1 MKYVRIIIRILL
13 GLVFVFSGFVKGIDP
28 MGSAIKFTEY
38 FGIFHMSWLESAA
51 IVLSI
56 ALSTAEFLIGVAL
69 IIGLRM
75 KVTAWAALLFMS
87 FFTVLTLYSAIANPV
102 TDCGCF
108 GDALVITNWQ
118 TFYKNIILISLAI
131 FIFYFRNKFIPYS
144 KPETEWILVGMF
156 ALLGC
161 GISIYCYHH
170 LPIMDFR
177 PYNIGT
183 HIPSKMTIP
192 EGAQTDQYFTR
203 LLYEKNGVVKEFT
216 IDNYP
221 STDSTWTFKDSKSEL
236 IKKGYTPPIHGF
248 SITTKNNEDITQKV
262 LSDTSYS
269 FIFISEKVEK
279 IKPEL
284 WSVIQ
289 KYHHFAI
296 SNNQKFYILTSSLP
310 DVTDMI
316 KKTYQIEFDFHYA
329 DQTTLKTII
338 RSNPGLMV
346 LKDGV
351 ILGLWHFNDFPQPD
365 YFKGNI
371 LSKILTQYNKSIEW
385 KRIGLLFMG
394 FMTVMVVLFLKR
406 KS

>member
-1 MKYVRIIIRILL
+1 M
-13 GLVFVFSGFVKGIDP
+13 VFVFSGFVKGIDP

-38 FGIFHMSWLESAA
+38 FAIFHMSWLESAA

-56 ALSTAEFLIGVAL
+56 TLSTAELLIGVAL
-69 IIGLRM
+69 VIGLRM
-75 KVTAWAALLFMS
+75 RPTAWAALLFMS
-87 FFTVLTLYSAIANPV
+87 FFAVLTLYIAIANPV

-108 GDALVITNWQ
+108 GDALVLTNWQ
-118 TFYKNIILISLAI
+118 TFYKNIILICLAI
-131 FIFYFRNKFIPYS
+131 FVFYFRNKFIPYS
-144 KPETEWILVGMF
+144 KPANEWFLLCMF
-156 ALLGC
+156 ALIGG

-177 PYNIGT
+177 PYSIGT
-183 HIPSKMTIP
+183 HIPSKMNIP
-192 EGAQTDQYFTR
+192 EGVQTDQYLTK

-216 IDNYP
+216 IDTYP
-221 STDSTWTFKDSKSEL
+221 ANDSTWIFKDSKSEL

-248 SITTKNNEDITQKV
+248 SITSTNNEDITQKV

-279 IKPEL
+279 VKPEL
-284 WSVIQ
+284 WPEIQ
-289 KYHHFAI
+289 KYQHFTV

-310 DVTDMI
+310 DVTDVI
-316 KKTYQIEFDFHYA
+316 KKSHQLAFDFHYA

-338 RSNPGLMV
+338 RSNPGLLV

-351 ILGLWHFNDFPQPD
+351 ILGLWHFNDFPQPE
-365 YFKGNI
+365 YFKGNT
-371 LSKILTQYNKSIEW
+371 LSKILTQYNKSMEW

>member
-1 MKYVRIIIRILL
+1 MKYVRIISRILL

-28 MGSAIKFTEY
+28 MGWAIKFTEY
-38 FGIFHMSWLESAA
+38 LENFHMVWLEPTSLVFS
-51 IVLSI
+51 IVLS
-56 ALSTAEFLIGVAL
+56 TTEFLIGVAL

-75 KVTAWAALLFMS
+75 KVTAWVALLFMS
-87 FFTVLTLYSAIANPV
+87 FFTILTLYIAMANPV

-131 FIFYFRNKFIPYS
+131 VIFYSRDKFIPYS
-144 KPETEWILVGMF
+144 RPAYEWILLGMF
-156 ALLGC
+156 ALISC
-161 GISIYCYHH
+161 GIFTYCYQH

-177 PYNIGT
+177 PYSIGS
-183 HIPSKMTIP
+183 HIPSKMSIP
-192 EGAQTDQYFTR
+192 EGVQPDQYLTK
-203 LLYEKNGVVKEFT
+203 LLYEKKGVVKEFT

-221 STDSTWTFKDSKSEL
+221 ANDSAWKFKDSKSEM
-236 IKKGYTPPIHGF
+236 IKKGYSPPIHGF
-248 SITTKNNEDITQKV
+248 SITSKNNEDITQKV

-279 IKPEL
+279 VKPEL
-284 WSVIQ
+284 WPVIQ
-289 KYHHFAI
+289 KYYHFTV
-296 SNNQKFYILTSSLP
+296 SNNQKFYILTSSLS
-310 DVTDMI
+310 DATDQII
-316 KKTYQIEFDFHYA
+316 KTHQLDFDFHYA

-351 ILGLWHFNDFPQPD
+351 VLGLWHFNDFPQPE

-371 LSKILTQYNKSIEW
+371 LSKILTDYNKSIEW
-385 KRIGLLFMG
+385 KRVGLLFLGSM
-394 FMTVMVVLFLKR
+394 MIMMVVFLKR
-406 KS
+406 R

>member
-1 MKYVRIIIRILL
+1 MKYIRIIIRILL

-38 FGIFHMSWLESAA
+38 FEIFHMSWLESAA

-118 TFYKNIILISLAI
+118 TFYKNIILICLAI
-131 FIFYFRNKFIPYS
+131 YIFYFRDKFIPYS
-144 KPETEWILVGMF
+144 KPVYEWILVGMF
-156 ALLGC
+156 ALIGC

-177 PYNIGT
+177 PYSIGT
-183 HIPSKMTIP
+183 HIPSKMSIP
-192 EGAQTDQYFTR
+192 EGVQTDQYLTK
-203 LLYEKNGVVKEFT
+203 LLYEKKGVVKEFT

-221 STDSTWTFKDSKSEL
+221 ANDSTWTFKDSKSEL
-236 IKKGYTPPIHGF
+236 VKKGYTPPIHGF
-248 SITTKNNEDITQKV
+248 SITSKNNEDITLKV
-262 LSDTSYS
+262 LSDTIYS

-279 IKPEL
+279 VKPEL
-284 WSVIQ
+284 WWVIQ
-289 KYHHFAI
+289 KYHQFAI

-310 DVTDMI
+310 DVTDLL
-316 KKTYQIEFDFHYA
+316 KKTRQLAFDFHYT

-351 ILGLWHFNDFPQPD
+351 ILGLWHFNDFPQPE

-371 LSKILTQYNKSIEW
+371 MSKILTQYNKSIEW
-385 KRIGLLFMG
+385 KRIGLLFMV
-394 FMTVMVVLFLKR
+394 FLTIMVVLFLKR
-406 KS
+406 R